1 MKTLLTAIAVLCI
14 LASTSIAMPF
24 SDSIPLAENIYGGSR
39 CSPRNANY
47 TISYDSRF
55 GRHWN
60 LTGRRSLN
68 KDGTYTDSVRG
79 TVSHTAVQV
88 PFTRNDFDW
97 LSDSHWRCGHAY
109 QDAFSFSIT
118 VSGGSHT
125 GMSTYT
131 ACRL

>member
-55 GRHWN
+55 GGHWN

-68 KDGTYTDSVRG
+68 KDGTYTDSFRG
-79 TVSHTAVQV
+79 TVSDTAVQGT
-88 PFTRNDFDW
+88 FTRNDFDW
-97 LSDSHWRCGHAY
+97 LSDSYWLCGHAY
-109 QDAFSFSIT
+109 KGCSSFND
-118 VSGGSHT
+118 
-125 GMSTYT
+125 
-131 ACRL
+131 R

>member
-55 GRHWN
+55 GGHWN
-60 LTGRRSLN
+60 LTGRRSFN
-68 KDGTYTDSVRG
+68 KDGTYTDSFRG
-79 TVSHTAVQV
+79 TVSDTAVQGT
-88 PFTRNDFDW
+88 FTRNDFDW
-97 LSDSHWRCGHAY
+97 LSDSYWLCGHAY
-109 QDAFSFSIT
+109 KGCSSFSMT
-118 VSGGSHT
+118 VSDGSVT
-125 GMSTYT
+125 GIATYT
-131 ACRL
+131 PC